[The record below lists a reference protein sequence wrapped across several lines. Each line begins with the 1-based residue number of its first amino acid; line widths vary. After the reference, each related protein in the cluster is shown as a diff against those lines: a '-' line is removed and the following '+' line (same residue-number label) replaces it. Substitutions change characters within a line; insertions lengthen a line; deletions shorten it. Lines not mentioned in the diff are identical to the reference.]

1 MDEKTR
7 NRYKLLAEFLHK
19 TLGSEYEIVLHDFQ
33 NSQHSIAYLA
43 NGNISGRSMDNP
55 LTSSTL
61 KFISDK
67 TIAEN
72 DYIINNKGVTD
83 NNKVIRHSTLFIK
96 DDDNKLTGMLCV
108 NFNGSKYVNIAKKIL
123 QLTHME
129 NASIESEYL
138 HTFSFKS
145 NIPESISQI
154 TEKIL
159 DNALEFSDVPL
170 DRLTQEEKLE
180 VVKELNDKGIFML
193 KGAVSEI
200 AEKLDVSEA
209 TLYRYIRTVSKGE

>member
-1 MDEKTR
+1 MDEKTKQK
-7 NRYKLLAEFLHK
+7 YILIAEFLHK

-33 NSQHSIAYLA
+33 GKKHSIIYIA
-43 NGNISGRSMDNP
+43 NGHISGRSTENP
-55 LTSSTL
+55 LTDSTL
-61 KFISDK
+61 KLLSDK
-67 TIAEN
+67 TIGEN
-72 DYIINNKGVTD
+72 DYIVSNRGVTG
-83 NNKVIRHSTLFIK
+83 NNKVVRHSTLFIK
-96 DDDNKLTGMLCV
+96 DDENRLSGMLCI

-138 HTFSFKS
+138 HTFNFKQI
-145 NIPESISQI
+145 IPNSVAQL

-159 DNALEFSDVPL
+159 DNAIEFSDVPI

-180 VVKELNDKGIFML
+180 VVRQLNDKGVFML

-200 AEKLDVSEA
+200 AEKIDVSEA
-209 TLYRYIRTVSKGE
+209 TLYRYIRMISKDE

>member
-1 MDEKTR
+1 MDKKTR
-7 NRYKLLAEFLHK
+7 EKYTLLAEFLHK
-19 TLGSEYEIVLHDFQ
+19 TLGSEYEVVLHDFQ
-33 NSQHSIAYLA
+33 GQEHSIAYIA
-43 NGNISGRSMDNP
+43 NGHISGRSMENP
-55 LTSSTL
+55 LTDTTL
-61 KFISDK
+61 KLLSDK
-67 TIAEN
+67 TISEN
-72 DYIINNKGVTD
+72 EYIISNKGITD